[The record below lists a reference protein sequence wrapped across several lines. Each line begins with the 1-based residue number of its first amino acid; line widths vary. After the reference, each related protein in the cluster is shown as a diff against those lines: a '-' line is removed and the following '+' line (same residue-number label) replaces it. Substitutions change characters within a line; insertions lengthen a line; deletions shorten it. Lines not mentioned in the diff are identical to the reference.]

1 MLKAAVYKAVI
12 ILVLM
17 CGSDTWALRNA
28 VQNFLE
34 RTDMTM
40 LIWMMRIKSIEKIG
54 NEEIRTR
61 AGVANISEKIKEEKL
76 KWLCHVKRKTEL

>member
-1 MLKAAVYKAVI
+1 MSAHSDANDDLKHNRHVCMLSALIFCIFKNKRMFIMLKAAVYKAVI

-17 CGSDTWALRNA
+17 CGSETWALRNA

-40 LIWMMRIKSIEKIG
+40 LIWMMRIKSI
-54 NEEIRTR
+54 
-61 AGVANISEKIKEEKL
+61 A
-76 KWLCHVKRKTEL
+76 